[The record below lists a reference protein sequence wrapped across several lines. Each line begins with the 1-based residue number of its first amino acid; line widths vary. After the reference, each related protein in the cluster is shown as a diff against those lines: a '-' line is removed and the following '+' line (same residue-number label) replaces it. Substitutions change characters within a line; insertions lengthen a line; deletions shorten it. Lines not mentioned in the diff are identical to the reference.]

1 MVVVRTLLPL
11 AHHAVIKIMVS
22 LSLVSVSLMEPGRDP
37 RGWIGGIL
45 LVATLAFIVL
55 FGGWN
60 LWHSNRVAKLARS
73 EFDNGSSD
81 DTSSSDDDDSTRD
94 ETRPLAKPAL
104 RNPPDGGEPVM
115 VAPLVSVRALG
126 QRGQTSPFF
135 EHGPRLADSPA
146 PGSAVDVA
154 VGAAGGP
161 AALDAVN
168 NPMQLPS
175 LDSDSAKLEALRSA
189 PTE

>member
-1 MVVVRTLLPL
+1 
-11 AHHAVIKIMVS
+11 MVS

-37 RGWIGGIL
+37 RGWIGAIL

-81 DTSSSDDDDSTRD
+81 DTSSSDDEGDGGHRD
-94 ETRPLAKPAL
+94 QSRPLTKSAL

-115 VAPLVSVRALG
+115 VAPLVSARALG
-126 QRGQTSPFF
+126 QRGPTSPFF

-189 PTE
+189 PAA